1 MAKPILANQVRKCV
15 GVAFCLAVILPA
27 AFLALRIVQGLP
39 YLYCCA
45 QESSWLAA
53 KDEADLDGRMR
64 VFHTKHGISPSASS
78 WGRGHELRPG
88 ERMVRYLVF
97 GLEPLDAVFDRD
109 TRVVAIYTSY
119 E

>member
-1 MAKPILANQVRKCV
+1 MAKPILGSRVHRCL
-15 GVAFCLAVILPA
+15 GITFSLAVTLSA
-27 AFLALRIVQGLP
+27 AFLAVRILQGLP
-39 YLYCCA
+39 YLYCHA
-45 QESSWLAA
+45 QESSWMAA
-53 KDEADLDGRMR
+53 KGEADLNGRMK
-64 VFHTKHGISPSASS
+64 VFHTKHVISPSASS

-88 ERMVRYLVF
+88 EGMVRYFVF